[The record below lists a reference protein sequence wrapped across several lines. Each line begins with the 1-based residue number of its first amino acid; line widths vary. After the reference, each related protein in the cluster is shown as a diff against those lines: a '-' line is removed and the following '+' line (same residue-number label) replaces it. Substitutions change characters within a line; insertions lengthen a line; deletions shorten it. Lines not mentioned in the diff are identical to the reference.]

1 VSATPG
7 TERQPTGD
15 EAVDEV
21 LSQLD
26 SATGESLDRKIEVA
40 QHVHEVLQS
49 RLADLGQE

>member
-1 VSATPG
+1 VSATPRA
-7 TERQPTGD
+7 ERQPTGD

-26 SATGESLDRKIEVA
+26 RATGESLDKQIEVA
-40 QHVHEVLQS
+40 QRVHEVLQG